1 MSSRCVAR
9 LAAASATAAHSL
21 LRLPRSLP
29 DPTRSLVGLAFGGV
43 GAQKVI
49 AAIAHAA
56 KLGPSAT
63 LGVPVRSTT
72 NVATSKW
79 WSTDQSSSLVTLQ
92 PNEVATIL
100 K

>member
-1 MSSRCVAR
+1 M
-9 LAAASATAAHSL
+9 
-21 LRLPRSLP
+21 
-29 DPTRSLVGLAFGGV
+29 GLAFGGAI
-43 GAQKVI
+43 AQKVI

-79 WSTDQSSSLVTLQ
+79 WSEGNEHARPGVWPLQ
-92 PNEVATIL
+92 PPPL
-100 K
+100 LPPLH

>member
-72 NVATSKW
+72 NVATKMGMYMRGRVLG
-79 WSTDQSSSLVTLQ
+79 SSQ
-92 PNEVATIL
+92 
-100 K
+100 